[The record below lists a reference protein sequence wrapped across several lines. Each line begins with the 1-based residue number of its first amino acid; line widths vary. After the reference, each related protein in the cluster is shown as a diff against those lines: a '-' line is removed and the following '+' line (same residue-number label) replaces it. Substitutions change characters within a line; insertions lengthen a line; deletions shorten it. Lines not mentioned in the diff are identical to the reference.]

1 MTWGFQSPK
10 FNLESNL
17 KKAKKKSKHNV
28 MEVSVD
34 EEGGC
39 FWEIRKEEKKKQHAG
54 SKKEGEGGGW
64 ATLYL
69 GGEELLAYRNCCCT
83 ASATATLC
91 FAFIHSLP
99 PSHTHLLTH
108 ALSISVSFN
117 PSTLCPSQQPPLSL
131 CLNLFPVFPSP
142 FLFLLHVASV
152 SSRLL
157 FSVSASHHL

>member
-1 MTWGFQSPK
+1 MK
-10 FNLESNL
+10 R
-17 KKAKKKSKHNV
+17 
-28 MEVSVD
+28 VD
-34 EEGGC
+34 AFERYARRRRRSSMPGQK
-39 FWEIRKEEKKKQHAG
+39 RKE
-54 SKKEGEGGGW
+54 KEADERRFTWEVRSCSPTGT
-64 ATLYL
+64 AAALPR
-69 GGEELLAYRNCCCT
+69 LLRHFVLLSYTR
-83 ASATATLC
+83 
-91 FAFIHSLP
+91 SLARSLA

>member
-1 MTWGFQSPK
+1 MK
-10 FNLESNL
+10 R
-17 KKAKKKSKHNV
+17 
-28 MEVSVD
+28 VD
-34 EEGGC
+34 AFERYARRRRRSSMPGQK
-39 FWEIRKEEKKKQHAG
+39 RKE
-54 SKKEGEGGGW
+54 KEADERRFTWEVRSCSPTGT
-64 ATLYL
+64 AAALPR
-69 GGEELLAYRNCCCT
+69 LLRHFVLLSYTHSLAR
-83 ASATATLC
+83 
-91 FAFIHSLP
+91 SLP

>member
-1 MTWGFQSPK
+1 MLLRDMQ
-10 FNLESNL
+10 
-17 KKAKKKSKHNV
+17 
-28 MEVSVD
+28 
-34 EEGGC
+34 
-39 FWEIRKEEKKKQHAG
+39 
-54 SKKEGEGGGW
+54 
-64 ATLYL
+64 
-69 GGEELLAYRNCCCT
+69 GGEEEAACRVKRKEKEADERRFTWEVRSCSPTGTAAALPRLLRHFVLLSYT
-83 ASATATLC
+83 
-91 FAFIHSLP
+91 HSLP

-131 CLNLFPVFPSP
+131 CLNFLPVFPSP

>member
-1 MTWGFQSPK
+1 MK
-10 FNLESNL
+10 R
-17 KKAKKKSKHNV
+17 
-28 MEVSVD
+28 VD
-34 EEGGC
+34 AFERYARRRRRSSMLGQK
-39 FWEIRKEEKKKQHAG
+39 RKE
-54 SKKEGEGGGW
+54 KEADERRFTWEVRSCSPTGT
-64 ATLYL
+64 AAALPR
-69 GGEELLAYRNCCCT
+69 LLRHFVLLSYTR
-83 ASATATLC
+83 
-91 FAFIHSLP
+91 SLP

>member
-1 MTWGFQSPK
+1 MLLRDMQ
-10 FNLESNL
+10 
-17 KKAKKKSKHNV
+17 
-28 MEVSVD
+28 
-34 EEGGC
+34 
-39 FWEIRKEEKKKQHAG
+39 
-54 SKKEGEGGGW
+54 
-64 ATLYL
+64 
-69 GGEELLAYRNCCCT
+69 GGEEEAACQVKRKEKEADERRFTWEVRSCSPTGTAAALPRLLRHFVLLSYTRSLAP
-83 ASATATLC
+83 
-91 FAFIHSLP
+91 SLP
-99 PSHTHLLTH
+99 HTHTHLLTH

>member
-1 MTWGFQSPK
+1 MK
-10 FNLESNL
+10 R
-17 KKAKKKSKHNV
+17 
-28 MEVSVD
+28 VD
-34 EEGGC
+34 AFERYARRRRRSSMPGQK
-39 FWEIRKEEKKKQHAG
+39 RKE
-54 SKKEGEGGGW
+54 KEADERRFTWEVRSCSPTGT
-64 ATLYL
+64 AAALPR
-69 GGEELLAYRNCCCT
+69 LLRHFVLLSYT
-83 ASATATLC
+83 P
-91 FAFIHSLP
+91 SLP

>member
-1 MTWGFQSPK
+1 MK
-10 FNLESNL
+10 R
-17 KKAKKKSKHNV
+17 
-28 MEVSVD
+28 VD
-34 EEGGC
+34 AFERYARRRRRSSMPGQK
-39 FWEIRKEEKKKQHAG
+39 RKE
-54 SKKEGEGGGW
+54 KEADERRFTWEVRSCSPTGT
-64 ATLYL
+64 AAALPR
-69 GGEELLAYRNCCCT
+69 LLRHFVLLSYTR
-83 ASATATLC
+83 
-91 FAFIHSLP
+91 SLP

>member
-1 MTWGFQSPK
+1 MK
-10 FNLESNL
+10 R
-17 KKAKKKSKHNV
+17 
-28 MEVSVD
+28 VD
-34 EEGGC
+34 AFERYARRRRRSSMPGQK
-39 FWEIRKEEKKKQHAG
+39 RKE
-54 SKKEGEGGGW
+54 KEADERRFTWEVRSCSPTGT
-64 ATLYL
+64 AAALPR
-69 GGEELLAYRNCCCT
+69 LLRHFVLLSYTR
-83 ASATATLC
+83 
-91 FAFIHSLP
+91 SLP

-131 CLNLFPVFPSP
+131 RLNLFPVFPSP

>member
-1 MTWGFQSPK
+1 MK
-10 FNLESNL
+10 R
-17 KKAKKKSKHNV
+17 
-28 MEVSVD
+28 VD
-34 EEGGC
+34 AFERYARRRRRSSMPGQK
-39 FWEIRKEEKKKQHAG
+39 RKE
-54 SKKEGEGGGW
+54 KEADERRFTWEVRSCSPTGT
-64 ATLYL
+64 AAALPR
-69 GGEELLAYRNCCCT
+69 LLRHFVLLSYTRSLAR
-83 ASATATLC
+83 
-91 FAFIHSLP
+91 SLP

>member
-1 MTWGFQSPK
+1 MLLRDMQ
-10 FNLESNL
+10 
-17 KKAKKKSKHNV
+17 
-28 MEVSVD
+28 
-34 EEGGC
+34 
-39 FWEIRKEEKKKQHAG
+39 
-54 SKKEGEGGGW
+54 
-64 ATLYL
+64 
-69 GGEELLAYRNCCCT
+69 GGEEEAACRVKRKEKEADERRFTWEVRSCSPTGTAAALPRLLRHFVLLSYT
-83 ASATATLC
+83 
-91 FAFIHSLP
+91 HSLP

-131 CLNLFPVFPSP
+131 CLNLLPVFPSP